1 MRQFLKGITL
11 LSKITGQKYHNI
23 AHILLGLIIDMKLP
37 GGESNVVLLKAT
49 RAMLDFLYLAEYL
62 VHSTESLRL
71 LGDALDRFHASKHV
85 FVEIGIQN
93 DFNLPKLHFLCHYV
107 NSIKWVGTTD
117 VLIQNIQSVYILTLP
132 KMLMMLQIIKM
143 SYLK

>member
-1 MRQFLKGITL
+1 MPQNSHVQQFLKGITP
-11 LSKITGQKYHNI
+11 LSKITSQEHHNI
-23 AHILLGLIIDMKLP
+23 ACILLGLIIDMKLP

-49 RAMLDFLYLAEYL
+49 RAMVDFLYLAEYL

-71 LGDALDRFHASKHV
+71 LQDALDRFHASKHV

-107 NSIKWVGTTD
+107 NSIK
-117 VLIQNIQSVYILTLP
+117 
-132 KMLMMLQIIKM
+132 
-143 SYLK
+143 